1 MTKVATHQL
10 LDGIRASNAIRERI
24 AQEAA
29 EIKARRGRAPHL
41 AAVLVGA
48 NATERHVR
56 AYWSSVQDVAE
67 RDAALNV
74 LRHVTATRKTLETW
88 IGLRACRAQLAK

>member
-29 EIKARRGRAPHL
+29 GIKARRGRAPHL
-41 AAVLVGA
+41 AAVLVGEDGA
-48 NATERHVR
+48 SRTYVESKVKA
-56 AYWSSVQDVAE
+56 
-67 RDAALNV
+67 
-74 LRHVTATRKTLETW
+74 
-88 IGLRACRAQLAK
+88 